1 VFPLACAVLIA
12 TSVPTKESRW
22 ADFQKDQPSVQAV
35 GSGYGKVTLA
45 VTAGP
50 GGASEGFTVLWMNVQ
65 DFQANGN
72 RWFAPPHPAQGEAI
86 FTGTPVFNTWGA
98 SDFRLEGGETVQ
110 VEIGDFL
117 DETGV
122 SASPSGE
129 LDGDTQYVFTAY
141 ANGTSHVRPS
151 DPAQAE
157 TRATGLPTCAFTRQ
171 NWANHPQ
178 NWPVS
183 GLILGNRSYS
193 QSQALSIL
201 DHPRTQNGL
210 VVLARQLIAAK
221 LNVANGA
228 DPAPVQ
234 TELSQADFLIGFLV
248 IPPVGGDTLP
258 PSAVRTLVQRLE
270 DFNNGVF
277 SGDPCVTTS
286 LQDSSWGSV
295 KAGYR

>member
-1 VFPLACAVLIA
+1 
-12 TSVPTKESRW
+12 
-22 ADFQKDQPSVQAV
+22 
-35 GSGYGKVTLA
+35 

-50 GGASEGFTVLWMNVQ
+50 GGAPEGFTVLWMEEL

-72 RWFAPPHPAQGEAI
+72 RWYSTTHPAQGEAV
-86 FTGTPVFNTWGA
+86 FTGSPVFNTWGA
-98 SDFRLEGGETVQ
+98 TDFRLGSGETVQ

-122 SASPSGE
+122 IASPSGE
-129 LDGDTQYVFTAY
+129 LDGDTRYVFTAF

-151 DPAQAE
+151 DPAATR
-157 TRATGLPTCAFTRQ
+157 TRATRLSTCAFTRQ
-171 NWANHPQ
+171 SWANRPQ

-183 GLILGNRSYS
+183 GLLLGNRSYTKT
-193 QSQALSIL
+193 QALSIL
-201 DHPRTQNGL
+201 DHPGTQNGL

-228 DPAPVQ
+228 DPAPIQ
-234 TELSQADFLIGFLV
+234 NELTQADLAIGFLV

-270 DFNNGVF
+270 DFNHGVF
-277 SGDPCVTTS
+277 STDPCDPTS
-286 LQDSSWGSV
+286 IEDSSWGSV
-295 KAGYR
+295 KARYR